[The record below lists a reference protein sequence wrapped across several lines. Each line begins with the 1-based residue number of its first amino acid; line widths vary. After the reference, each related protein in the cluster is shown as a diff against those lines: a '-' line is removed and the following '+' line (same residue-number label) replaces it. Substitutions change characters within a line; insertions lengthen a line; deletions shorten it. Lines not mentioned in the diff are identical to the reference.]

1 MRSPYPASNSPTGL
15 ARGQTSGDLLSL
27 NNAQLSRRTPAG
39 SRPHT
44 PGLLQVLP
52 NSVAVPAHASG
63 NHGCR
68 LAATPP
74 FPDFGLLSCCVVGP
88 TRHQHLH
95 VHGVPAGP
103 PSLNRSSGT
112 KPNSFELGWR
122 AQVLSTAKG
131 RGREVGELQPGSEL
145 AAPASRMRPRSR
157 AAARCSWSAWP
168 AR

>member
-1 MRSPYPASNSPTGL
+1 MRSPYPASTSPTGL

-52 NSVAVPAHASG
+52 NSVAVPAYASG

-74 FPDFGLLSCCVVGP
+74 FPDLGLLSCCVVGP

-95 VHGVPAGP
+95 VPRLPDGP
-103 PSLNRSSGT
+103 PSLNRWCIHPLSSPGT
-112 KPNSFELGWR
+112 WPCGGG
-122 AQVLSTAKG
+122 AG
-131 RGREVGELQPGSEL
+131 GS
-145 AAPASRMRPRSR
+145 
-157 AAARCSWSAWP
+157 ARQCG
-168 AR
+168 

>member
-1 MRSPYPASNSPTGL
+1 GCPVAVASSVAPHLAGHGRVRPPYPASNSPTGL

-52 NSVAVPAHASG
+52 NRVAVPAHASV

-68 LAATPP
+68 LAAAPP

-103 PSLNRSSGT
+103 PSLNRWCIHPLSSPGGAT
-112 KPNSFELGWR
+112 Y
-122 AQVLSTAKG
+122 QQHVKG
-131 RGREVGELQPGSEL
+131 PSAGR
-145 AAPASRMRPRSR
+145 RPFTGD
-157 AAARCSWSAWP
+157 
-168 AR
+168 